1 MDNYKVKVGI
11 SVGDLHGIGIEII
24 ITDKYNYDP
33 VFINLNLIK
42 TINDL
47 FPDNVIINEKR
58 MSQLLGLKK
67 FNIFSTKAQINK
79 LIKFKNI
86 SKSFYIY

>member
-1 MDNYKVKVGI
+1 MIENSLDNCLKKWPYHLPKGI
-11 SVGDLHGIGIEII
+11 IHG
-24 ITDKYNYDP
+24 
-33 VFINLNLIK
+33 
-42 TINDL
+42 DL

-67 FNIFSTKAQINK
+67 INIFSTKAQINK
-79 LIKFKNI
+79 LVKFKNI